1 MYKSTSFGTSFLGSY
16 LFKQLVPEN
25 HPLKILSQIASFTH
39 LDEKL
44 KHLYSEKGQKAYP
57 PSMMVRISIL
67 KDLYN
72 ISDEK
77 VIQMV
82 KENIPAR
89 MYAGISLEQRVPNSS
104 DLTYFRRRLG
114 EENFQTIFDETIE
127 IAKRNNLKLGDIL
140 LIDSTHSQAKINQK
154 TQGKTKETRDDPDAS
169 FAHKSPTRVFFGYKH
184 HTAQEN
190 NHNLIISIQTTT
202 GRIHDNRKLQPLM
215 EETLEKIPAPR
226 AVAADKAYD
235 SQESH
240 QYLENQGIFSA
251 IHLKNTRFQTKEGEF
266 KTWGDDWYLRKYLD
280 PRYEEVRRERYK
292 VEQPY
297 AEMKRYHGLGR
308 SRYLGL
314 EKNQIQA
321 YLTASVYNL
330 KHILSRVKENITVRK
345 LNYSFQS
352 I

>member
-25 HPLKILSQIASFTH
+25 HPLKILSEIASFTN

-67 KDLYN
+67 KDLYS

-89 MYAGISLEQRVPNSS
+89 MYAGISLEQKVPDPS

-114 EENFQTIFDETIE
+114 EDNFQKIFNETIA

-140 LIDSTHSQAKINQK
+140 LIDSTHSEAKIRQEK
-154 TQGKTKETRDDPDAS
+154 QGRIRETHDDPDAS
-169 FAHKSPTRVFFGYKH
+169 FAHKSPTRTFFGYKH

-190 NHNLIISIQTTT
+190 SHNLIISVQTTT
-202 GRIHDNRKLQPLM
+202 GKIHDNRKLRDLM

-226 AVAADKAYD
+226 AVCADKAYD

-240 QYLENQGIFSA
+240 HYLEKQGIFSA
-251 IHLKNTRFQTKEGEF
+251 IHLKDTRFQTKEGEF
-266 KTWGDDWYLRKYLD
+266 KILGDDWYLRKYLD
-280 PRYEEVRRERYK
+280 PRYKEVRRERYK
-292 VEQPY
+292 VEQSY

-308 SRYLGL
+308 SKYLGL

-321 YLTASVYNL
+321 YLAASVYNL
-330 KHILSRVKENITVRK
+330 KHILSHVRENITIRK

-352 I
+352 A